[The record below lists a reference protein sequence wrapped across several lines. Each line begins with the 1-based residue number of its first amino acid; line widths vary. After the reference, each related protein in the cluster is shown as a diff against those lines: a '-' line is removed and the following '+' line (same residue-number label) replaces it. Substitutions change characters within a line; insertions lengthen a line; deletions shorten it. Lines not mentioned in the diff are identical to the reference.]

1 MLKFKHSFTQ
11 KEKQH
16 KFEYLFK
23 FREVKI
29 ISLFFTLK
37 KKYKETNNTYFNSCV
52 IMIACCSEW
61 AEKKIY

>member
-37 KKYKETNNTYFNSCV
+37 KST
-52 IMIACCSEW
+52 
-61 AEKKIY
+61 KKQIILILTVVSS